1 MDGETSLD
9 GGGEAIILIHNSDLK
24 GKEDWKRGEGEW
36 RAGARKKGR
45 ERDI

>member
-9 GGGEAIILIHNSDLK
+9 GGGEAIILIHNSNVK
-24 GKEDWKRGEGEW
+24 GKDGRERGEGEW